1 MTPSLHVFEN
11 HDEAYH
17 IWRRAGL
24 TGKTLVHLDAHHDMA
39 WLESRDELHIG
50 NYVCQAIKD
59 GIVADVFWIVP
70 DPTWTSA
77 PSRKHLYRVV
87 KRLTKTYPAKR
98 SRVHVGVDRMTT
110 ELMDIQV
117 TIGPLAALPRQ
128 ATDVLLDIDTDFM
141 LIPIMSAIVSD
152 ADVERPWIWPDEV
165 VPRLRAAD
173 IAPAV
178 TTIAYSVDG
187 GYTSLHW
194 KYLGAALAAE
204 LGAPSHDT
212 TRLRSGFG
220 HLREAAAAASR
231 GDLETAEIACKRA
244 EACLP
249 GDAAPVYNLA
259 RWYAK
264 SKRVLEARALY
275 SAARDLDS
283 SYATAYNNRGPW
295 YLYGHQV
302 ADAEREYA
310 FALDLNPTD
319 PYAQFGLAQV
329 AAARTGWRE
338 AEALL
343 RSALATNPDF
353 IDATRLLGDV
363 LAELGRDDEAAA
375 AYRQS
380 LRLALGGVM
389 PLRQPNVSAASM
401 TGPRDLDHG
410 RIHARLARLDERQGR
425 LAEAA
430 AGYRMGIAGRDRL
443 ILRMYLARTY
453 AKQGR
458 WWSAGREAIVA
469 LTCVP
474 AEARAAA
481 RKCRAAIHGHRGLA
495 T

>member
-1 MTPSLHVFEN
+1 MTTSLHVFEN

-39 WLESRDELHIG
+39 WLKSANELHIG
-50 NYVCQAIKD
+50 NYVCQAMKD
-59 GIVADVFWIVP
+59 GIVAEVFWIVP

-77 PSRKHLYRVV
+77 ASRKYLCRVV
-87 KRLTKTYPAKR
+87 NRLTKTYSTTR
-98 SRVHVGVDRMTT
+98 SRVRIGADRMTT
-110 ELMDIQV
+110 SLMDLPV
-117 TIGPLAALPRQ
+117 TIGPMASLPCRAA
-128 ATDVLLDIDTDFM
+128 DVLLDIDTDFM
-141 LIPIMSAIVSD
+141 LIPIVSSLVSD
-152 ADVERPWIWPDEV
+152 ADVEGPWIWPDEV
-165 VPRLRAAD
+165 ASRVRAAG

-204 LGAPSHDT
+204 LEAPSHET
-212 TRLRSGFG
+212 ARVRSGFG
-220 HLREAAAAASR
+220 YLREAAAAASL
-231 GDLETAEIACKRA
+231 GDLDSAEIACKRA
-244 EACLP
+244 QAGLP
-249 GDAAPVYNLA
+249 QDAAPVYNLA

-264 SKRVLEARALY
+264 AKRLPEARALY
-275 SAARDLDS
+275 DAARDLDA
-283 SYATAYNNRGPW
+283 SYATPYNNRGPW
-295 YLYGHQV
+295 YLYEHQE

-329 AAARTGWRE
+329 AFARKQWRD

-343 RSALATNPDF
+343 RRALAAKADF

-363 LAELGRDDEAAA
+363 LAELGSDEEAAA

-380 LRLALGGVM
+380 LRLALSGVM

-401 TGPRDLDHG
+401 IGPRDRDHG
-410 RIHARLARLDERQGR
+410 TIHARLARLDEKHER
-425 LAEAA
+425 LAEAT
-430 AGYRMGIAGRDRL
+430 AGYRMAIAARDTLALRL
-443 ILRMYLARTY
+443 RLARIY

-458 WWSAGREAIVA
+458 WWSAGREAIAA
-469 LTCVP
+469 LKHVP
-474 AEARAAA
+474 AEARTAPRA
-481 RKCRAAIHGHRGLA
+481 CGAAIRSRLGS
-495 T
+495 TT